1 MRILFLYSGGRGAK
15 KKLVETG
22 QAPSEFYYGYWE
34 LQQAGCEVDFVDVR
48 EQTVASISSRFLNI
62 FYYRWQV
69 LPCRATGDLLVLL
82 YRLISKIN
90 NYDVVVATTTGI
102 GFCLEILRAM
112 HYIRRPVV
120 TIHCGILNY
129 VYNLP
134 TNIFT
139 RYLLQ
144 RSHSQVFGVGEFE
157 GMRKTYSLDQEQIG
171 LNEFGVDRAFWYP
184 EHSSNTENYIL
195 SVGNCGRRDYDI
207 LSRVAG
213 NLDVSFKLLT
223 DVPPD
228 HVPDNVELLRGR
240 LHSEHEV
247 PDVELR
253 ELYRRATLVYV
264 PLMESLQPSGQSVT
278 LQAMA
283 CGAPVVLT
291 QTAGIWNR
299 SLLRNHYNC
308 RLVPVGDVA
317 GATTAIRDLIENP
330 ERSRDLT
337 RAALETVRDHWDVR
351 QFAKRVYQLCEQSVT
366 SKLNR
371 SSKD

>member
-1 MRILFLYSGGRGAK
+1 MRVLFLYSGGRGAK
-15 KKLVETG
+15 QTLVESG
-22 QAPSEFYYGYWE
+22 QAPSEFFYGYWE
-34 LQQAGCEVDFVDVR
+34 LQRAGCEVDFVDVT
-48 EQTVASISSRFLNI
+48 EKTVASMSSRFLNV
-62 FYYRWQV
+62 FYYRWQM

-82 YRLISKIN
+82 YRLVSRIN
-90 NYDVVVATTTGI
+90 DYDVVVGTTSGI

-112 HYIRRPVV
+112 HCIKRPVV
-120 TIHCGILNY
+120 TIHCRILNY
-129 VYNLP
+129 VYNPP
-134 TNIFT
+134 TKIFT

-157 GMRKTYSLDQEQIG
+157 GMRKIYSLDQDQIG

-184 EHSSNTENYIL
+184 EYPPQKDNYIL

-207 LSRVAG
+207 LSRVAQ
-213 NLDVSFKLLT
+213 NVSASFKVLT

-228 HVPDNVELLRGR
+228 NVPDNVELIRGR
-240 LHSEHEV
+240 LHSEYEI
-247 PDVELR
+247 PDLELR
-253 ELYRRATLVYV
+253 ELYRRAAVVYV

-291 QTAGIWNR
+291 ETAGIWNR

-317 GATTAIRDLIENP
+317 DATSAICNLIENT
-330 ERSRDLT
+330 EGSRELT
-337 RAALETVRDHWDVR
+337 RAASETVRDHWDIR
-351 QFAKRVYQLCEQSVT
+351 QFANRVYQLCERSVT
-366 SKLNR
+366 
-371 SSKD
+371 